1 MTGSP
6 KASLVERLV
15 QGRLRSGELEASAAH
30 LLQLGEG
37 APGEATRPDVLSSV
51 GASDAGMNLLV
62 PPPPIIA
69 QRGTSLPGTAPPGP
83 SSPEPPFPAL
93 SPGPATIEPAP
104 LVPISLTP
112 DRIGP
117 DLMPVAAIRLD
128 PIPLTPIALGGSLDG
143 MASPPIPPA
152 PVPMAPITRVE
163 LPPPSPGQP
172 APALVP
178 PDIPVQKVTTH
189 PDAAPPLDPELQSDL
204 TPAHGLFSQQT
215 TERTAERP
223 DLVLGAPTVD
233 AVALERGGMVDWSR
247 TRSRI
252 SEEFRLVQRQILRA
266 AFGPGAEPGF
276 SNLLLVTSARP
287 GEGKSFTSLNLAGS
301 IARQGDNHVLLIDA
315 DSKRDSFCYALGLA
329 ENRGLLDL
337 VANPK
342 LDPSPLIVKTP
353 IDRLSILPVGRERE
367 RSAELF
373 STKEMT
379 RLIQSLGRRYAD
391 RLLILDAPPC
401 LSTSDPA
408 VLAPVVGQILFVVE
422 ADRTQRDEVEASLD
436 LIQACP
442 NITLVLNK
450 QQISSRYT
458 FGAYSS
464 YYSS

>member
-1 MTGSP
+1 MANSP
-6 KASLVERLV
+6 KSSLVERLV
-15 QGRLRSGELEASAAH
+15 QDRLRSGDLEASAAQ
-30 LLQLGEG
+30 LLQLGEA
-37 APGEATRPDVLSSV
+37 APGAAATRAAPANQGSGQTGNEGLNGHAAGPLGGGLIGGSPIPGGMTMPMQTGLAPTSAPTLAPTLTPALAQVTQSLVTERPIEQYPVDAFPD
-51 GASDAGMNLLV
+51 DQFAGGPVALELRPLEPPIPAPAPLTPFPLPGLAPSALV
-62 PPPPIIA
+62 PPPA
-69 QRGTSLPGTAPPGP
+69 TALPVSGQSVSGQ
-83 SSPEPPFPAL
+83 SQ
-93 SPGPATIEPAP
+93 
-104 LVPISLTP
+104 
-112 DRIGP
+112 
-117 DLMPVAAIRLD
+117 PVAA
-128 PIPLTPIALGGSLDG
+128 
-143 MASPPIPPA
+143 
-152 PVPMAPITRVE
+152 PVAREPE
-163 LPPPSPGQP
+163 LPRET
-172 APALVP
+172 VP
-178 PDIPVQKVTTH
+178 
-189 PDAAPPLDPELQSDL
+189 AAPRVLAS
-204 TPAHGLFSQQT
+204 T
-215 TERTAERP
+215 TENERP
-223 DLVLGAPTVD
+223 DLVQGPPQID

-276 SNLLLVTSARP
+276 SNLLMVTSARP
-287 GEGKSFTSLNLAGS
+287 GEGKSFTSVNLAGS
-301 IARQGDNHVLLIDA
+301 IARQGDHHVLLVDA

-329 ENRGLLDL
+329 EMRGLLDL

-391 RLLILDAPPC
+391 RLLVLDAPPC

>member
-1 MTGSP
+1 MLP
-6 KASLVERLV
+6 KASHLVERVAEKLLRSGALEGSAAQLLEASPQPQPPADIAAAPGNGASRSALFAPPPPPPKSALFAPEAPPVPPGSVAAAAPLPPPLPVPELPPRTPFAIRETGLSPDILVPDLV
-15 QGRLRSGELEASAAH
+15 QG
-30 LLQLGEG
+30 
-37 APGEATRPDVLSSV
+37 
-51 GASDAGMNLLV
+51 
-62 PPPPIIA
+62 
-69 QRGTSLPGTAPPGP
+69 
-83 SSPEPPFPAL
+83 
-93 SPGPATIEPAP
+93 
-104 LVPISLTP
+104 
-112 DRIGP
+112 
-117 DLMPVAAIRLD
+117 
-128 PIPLTPIALGGSLDG
+128 
-143 MASPPIPPA
+143 
-152 PVPMAPITRVE
+152 
-163 LPPPSPGQP
+163 PPS
-172 APALVP
+172 
-178 PDIPVQKVTTH
+178 
-189 PDAAPPLDPELQSDL
+189 
-204 TPAHGLFSQQT
+204 
-215 TERTAERP
+215 
-223 DLVLGAPTVD
+223 VD

-252 SEEFRLVQRQILRA
+252 SEEFRLVQRQIMRS

-276 SNLLLVTSARP
+276 SNLLMITSARP
-287 GEGKSFTSLNLAGS
+287 GEGKSFTAVNLAGS
-301 IARQGDNHVLLIDA
+301 IARQGDHHVLLIDA
-315 DSKRDSFCYALGLA
+315 DSKRDSFCYSLGLSEA
-329 ENRGLLDL
+329 RGLLDL

-342 LDPSPLIVKTP
+342 LDPAPLIVKTP
-353 IDRLSILPVGRERE
+353 IERLSILPVGRERE

-442 NITLVLNK
+442 SITMVLNK

>member
-1 MTGSP
+1 M
-6 KASLVERLV
+6 AD
-15 QGRLRSGELEASAAH
+15 Q
-30 LLQLGEG
+30 
-37 APGEATRPDVLSSV
+37 
-51 GASDAGMNLLV
+51 
-62 PPPPIIA
+62 
-69 QRGTSLPGTAPPGP
+69 
-83 SSPEPPFPAL
+83 PEF
-93 SPGPATIEPAP
+93 
-104 LVPISLTP
+104 
-112 DRIGP
+112 
-117 DLMPVAAIRLD
+117 
-128 PIPLTPIALGGSLDG
+128 
-143 MASPPIPPA
+143 
-152 PVPMAPITRVE
+152 
-163 LPPPSPGQP
+163 P
-172 APALVP
+172 APAASSHLAERV
-178 PDIPVQKVTTH
+178 
-189 PDAAPPLDPELQSDL
+189 
-204 TPAHGLFSQQT
+204 
-215 TERTAERP
+215 TERLRQSGALDHSVARLLDGSQSPGVAPGLPASPIPQAAAELRHHSG
-223 DLVLGAPTVD
+223 GAPNQAATAGHDSRPVELVQAPHSID

-252 SEEFRLVQRQILRA
+252 SEEFRLVQRQILRT
-266 AFGPGAEPGF
+266 AFGPGAEPGY
-276 SNLLLVTSARP
+276 SNLLMVTSARP
-287 GEGKSFTSLNLAGS
+287 GEGKSFTSINLAGS
-301 IARQGDNHVLLIDA
+301 IARQADHSVLLVDT
-315 DSKRDSFCYALGLA
+315 DSKRDSFCYSLGLA
-329 ENRGLLDL
+329 EARGLLDL

-353 IDRLSILPVGRERE
+353 IERLSILPVGRERE

-442 NITLVLNK
+442 TITLVLNK

>member
-1 MTGSP
+1 MSISP
-6 KASLVERLV
+6 KSSLVERLV
-15 QGRLRSGELEASAAH
+15 QDRLRSGDLEASAAN

-37 APGEATRPDVLSSV
+37 APGDAAIQR
-51 GASDAGMNLLV
+51 ASDGPAAVMNGDAMAATALGATALDQTYFGETASLSPAAQSFTPQSFTTEYLGNPPPGPTPGPPAPVALELRPLVDPEPKAPAAPPFPLPGLAPSALV
-62 PPPPIIA
+62 PPPATALLASSQMSMAAALAPALEPVPPPVQQPAPLAAPPTVSQI
-69 QRGTSLPGTAPPGP
+69 GTAP
-83 SSPEPPFPAL
+83 E
-93 SPGPATIEPAP
+93 
-104 LVPISLTP
+104 
-112 DRIGP
+112 
-117 DLMPVAAIRLD
+117 
-128 PIPLTPIALGGSLDG
+128 
-143 MASPPIPPA
+143 
-152 PVPMAPITRVE
+152 
-163 LPPPSPGQP
+163 
-172 APALVP
+172 
-178 PDIPVQKVTTH
+178 
-189 PDAAPPLDPELQSDL
+189 
-204 TPAHGLFSQQT
+204 
-215 TERTAERP
+215 AERP
-223 DLVLGAPTVD
+223 DLVQGPPTID

-276 SNLLLVTSARP
+276 SNLLMVTSARP
-287 GEGKSFTSLNLAGS
+287 GEGKSFTAVNLAGS
-301 IARQGDNHVLLIDA
+301 IARQGDHHVLLVDA

-329 ENRGLLDL
+329 EMRGLLDL

-391 RLLILDAPPC
+391 RLLVLDAPPC

-450 QQISSRYT
+450 QQVSSRYT

>member
-1 MTGSP
+1 MNP
-6 KASLVERLV
+6 KSSLVERLV
-15 QGRLRSGELEASAAH
+15 QDRLRSGELEASAAQ
-30 LLQLGEG
+30 LLQLGDVTPEAAING
-37 APGEATRPDVLSSV
+37 VPPHTSNGLLTAEPAGGTAAAAPAALELRPLSDLAPPPPPVSPFPAPGQTPSA
-51 GASDAGMNLLV
+51 LV
-62 PPPPIIA
+62 PPPA
-69 QRGTSLPGTAPPGP
+69 SALPTTITLPSPAIL
-83 SSPEPPFPAL
+83 SSPREPMPEL
-93 SPGPATIEPAP
+93 S
-104 LVPISLTP
+104 
-112 DRIGP
+112 
-117 DLMPVAAIRLD
+117 AAM
-128 PIPLTPIALGGSLDG
+128 DG
-143 MASPPIPPA
+143 IMGASPN
-152 PVPMAPITRVE
+152 
-163 LPPPSPGQP
+163 
-172 APALVP
+172 
-178 PDIPVQKVTTH
+178 
-189 PDAAPPLDPELQSDL
+189 DADR
-204 TPAHGLFSQQT
+204 G
-215 TERTAERP
+215 
-223 DLVLGAPTVD
+223 DLVQGPPMVD

-276 SNLLLVTSARP
+276 SNLLMVTSARP
-287 GEGKSFTSLNLAGS
+287 GEGKSFTAVNLAGS
-301 IARQGDNHVLLIDA
+301 IARQGDHHVLLVDS

-329 ENRGLLDL
+329 EMRGLLDL

-353 IDRLSILPVGRERE
+353 IERLSILPVGRERE

>member
-1 MTGSP
+1 MASSP
-6 KASLVERLV
+6 KSSLVERLV
-15 QGRLRSGELEASAAH
+15 QDRLRSGDLEASAAQ
-30 LLQLGEG
+30 LLHLGEG
-37 APGEATRPDVLSSV
+37 APGEATLRRQPDAATGEINGDGANGHVISAMVTPVIAPVAQSLVTELPAFPAPDAYSGPPDRGTPDRAGPVALELRPLEQPTRVEAAPSPFPLPGLAPS
-51 GASDAGMNLLV
+51 ALV
-62 PPPPIIA
+62 PPPATALRVSVQPLA
-69 QRGTSLPGTAPPGP
+69 ASPTPGGQTQDPQP
-83 SSPEPPFPAL
+83 
-93 SPGPATIEPAP
+93 EPAP
-104 LVPISLTP
+104 RETVPAAPRATP
-112 DRIGP
+112 D
-117 DLMPVAAIRLD
+117 V
-128 PIPLTPIALGGSLDG
+128 
-143 MASPPIPPA
+143 
-152 PVPMAPITRVE
+152 
-163 LPPPSPGQP
+163 
-172 APALVP
+172 
-178 PDIPVQKVTTH
+178 
-189 PDAAPPLDPELQSDL
+189 
-204 TPAHGLFSQQT
+204 
-215 TERTAERP
+215 ERP
-223 DLVLGAPTVD
+223 DLVQGPPTID

-276 SNLLLVTSARP
+276 SNLLMVTSARP
-287 GEGKSFTSLNLAGS
+287 GEGKSFTSVNLAGS
-301 IARQGDNHVLLIDA
+301 IARQGDHHVLLVDA

-329 ENRGLLDL
+329 EMRGLLDL

-391 RLLILDAPPC
+391 RLLVLDAPPC

>member
-1 MTGSP
+1 MASP
-6 KASLVERLV
+6 PKPSLVERLV
-15 QGRLRSGELEASAAH
+15 QERLRTGELEASAAH

-37 APGEATRPDVLSSV
+37 APGAAIRSAS
-51 GASDAGMNLLV
+51 SDALSGTLTGDPGMNLLV
-62 PPPPIIA
+62 RPPPIITFRGSAVSGISA
-69 QRGTSLPGTAPPGP
+69 QAELPCQSSVSL
-83 SSPEPPFPAL
+83 
-93 SPGPATIEPAP
+93 GPATVGRAP
-104 LVPISLTP
+104 LVPMALSPEARPLATGALSQVGFGNELEAAVAVP
-112 DRIGP
+112 PVGP
-117 DLMPVAAIRLD
+117 AQVQPAIDL
-128 PIPLTPIALGGSLDG
+128 
-143 MASPPIPPA
+143 PPA
-152 PVPMAPITRVE
+152 SGQSAPAAVPVVTVQQIAPHPVVAPSQDIGQQSD
-163 LPPPSPGQP
+163 PPQATGRPASGVLAQP
-172 APALVP
+172 A
-178 PDIPVQKVTTH
+178 
-189 PDAAPPLDPELQSDL
+189 
-204 TPAHGLFSQQT
+204 
-215 TERTAERP
+215 TERASERP
-223 DLVLGAPTVD
+223 DLAAGALSVD

-252 SEEFRLVQRQILRA
+252 SEEFRLVQRQILRS

-287 GEGKSFTSLNLAGS
+287 GEGKSFTALNLAGS
-301 IARQGDNHVLLIDA
+301 IARQGDNHVLLVDA
-315 DSKRDSFCYALGLA
+315 DSKRDSFCYPLGLA

-436 LIQACP
+436 LIQACS